1 MQSVRSV
8 SAVIALISLI
18 SLFCATPTAAQFNQ
32 RRQVRQ
38 NCITPEN
45 YYGSCVALS
54 YCPQVVNIFQ
64 STSRDR
70 AQRYVIALQRSCGSR
85 NINGDPV
92 VCCTAPRNNPVTERP
107 SVNPF
112 FPTEPSFIGPRPPPT
127 RPQPENP
134 FLPTEPTSFTTRPT
148 TTRTTTTKAPAPVP
162 VVTAEPLVEPR
173 GISCR
178 GPDTKPGN
186 CVDIKSCPVLLNQLI
201 QKQSDESFASFLRAS
216 RTICGNQGNIVCCP
230 NGQTATTPAPIL
242 PKNSE
247 EIPRRLLNVEEGC
260 GSTVGFYKK
269 IVGGEVSRKGAWPWI
284 VLIGYDDLG
293 SGSPFKC
300 GGTLIT
306 ARHVLTA
313 AHCIRDDI
321 QFVRLGEH
329 DLSTDT
335 ETKHVDINVA
345 RYVSHAEYNRRNGRS
360 DIAILY
366 LERNVEFS
374 NTIAP
379 ICLPHAQNLRQK
391 SYVGYMPFVAGWGK
405 TQEGGESA
413 TVLNELQIPIYK
425 NDVCVDKYTEQKRYF
440 TNDQFDNAVIC
451 AGVLSGGKDT
461 CQGDSGGPLMIPE
474 LYQGQNRFYLIG
486 VVSYGIGCARPNV
499 PGVYSSTQYFMD
511 WIIAQVQDTP

>member
-1 MQSVRSV
+1 MKSMCCV
-8 SAVIALISLI
+8 SAVITLLP
-18 SLFCATPTAAQFNQ
+18 LVLLPPPTGAQFNQ

-45 YYGSCVALS
+45 YYGSCVALT

-64 STSRDR
+64 TTSRDR
-70 AQRYVIALQRSCGSR
+70 AQRYVIALQRSCGTR

-92 VCCTAPRNNPVTERP
+92 ICCTEPRYNPVTERP
-107 SVNPF
+107 RNPF
-112 FPTEPSFIGPRPPPT
+112 FPSEPTFIGPQPPPEV
-127 RPQPENP
+127 PDNP
-134 FLPTEPTSFTTRPT
+134 FLIPTP
-148 TTRTTTTKAPAPVP
+148 RTTTTTTTTTPAPIP
-162 VVTAEPLVEPR
+162 ETSAAPLIEPR
-173 GISCR
+173 GTVCR

-186 CVDIKSCPVLLNQLI
+186 CVEIKECASLLNELRSRSQ
-201 QKQSDESFASFLRAS
+201 DATFANFLRAS
-216 RTICGNQGNIVCCP
+216 NAVCQNKGTQVCCP
-230 NGQTATTPAPIL
+230 TGQGITNTTPAPSQII
-242 PKNSE
+242 PENTD

-260 GSTVGFYKK
+260 GSTVGYFKK

-284 VLIGYDDLG
+284 ALLGYDDP

-313 AHCIRDDI
+313 AHCIRQDL

-335 ETKHVDINVA
+335 ETAHVDINIA
-345 RYVSHAEYNRRNGRS
+345 RYVSHPDYNRRNGRS
-360 DIAILY
+360 DMAILY
-366 LERNVEFS
+366 LERNVEFTS
-374 NTIAP
+374 KIAP
-379 ICLPHAQNLRQK
+379 ICLPHTANLRQK

-405 TQEGGESA
+405 TVEGGQSSQ
-413 TVLNELQIPIYK
+413 VLNELQIPIYE
-425 NDVCVDKYTEQKRYF
+425 NDVCVRSYAKEKRYF
-440 TNDQFDNAVIC
+440 SADQFDKAVLC

-461 CQGDSGGPLMIPE
+461 CQGDSGGPLMLPE
-474 LYQGQNRFYLIG
+474 QYQGQLRFYLIG

-511 WIIAQVQDTP
+511 WIIQQVQDTP